1 VNFERGNKFKSKG
14 KNNGQFTPNIESD
27 QVNLSSSQ
35 KQQYENRS
43 YDPENLDR
51 KLTKVSIQNSDISG
65 QEYVSENS

>member
-1 VNFERGNKFKSKG
+1 MNFERGNKFKSKG